1 MQSDETEKISSK
13 LLPNS
18 TPILERAEEDE
29 VTNKDER
36 SQANITPINT
46 SLDHPIV
53 VANDKIPSK
62 ETIHWSEEMKSN
74 FNDPINCSSLEKM
87 KSNLNDNVN
96 RSSLENF
103 VRHVKSEEV
112 DIKHK
117 NATTSVSNIHL
128 V

>member
-1 MQSDETEKISSK
+1 MQSDETEKISLK

-36 SQANITPINT
+36 SQANITLINT

-74 FNDPINCSSLEKM
+74 LNDPINCSSLEKM
-87 KSNLNDNVN
+87 KSNLNDNVIN
-96 RSSLENF
+96 SSLENF

-117 NATTSVSNIHL
+117 NATRSVSNIHL

>member
-1 MQSDETEKISSK
+1 MQSEDIERISSK
-13 LLPNS
+13 HLPNS

-36 SQANITPINT
+36 SQANFTHIEAYP
-46 SLDHPIV
+46 DP
-53 VANDKIPSK
+53 VAVAAAQNPSK

-74 FNDPINCSSLEKM
+74 LNDPI
-87 KSNLNDNVN
+87 D

-112 DIKHK
+112 DLKHK
-117 NATTSVSNIHL
+117 NAATSVSNLNL

>member
-1 MQSDETEKISSK
+1 MQSDETEKISLK

-74 FNDPINCSSLEKM
+74 LNDPINCSSLEKM
-87 KSNLNDNVN
+87 KSNLNDNVIS
-96 RSSLENF
+96 SSLENF

-117 NATTSVSNIHL
+117 NATRSVSNIHL